1 MTSLRP
7 SPSLQELATLEVQ
20 RAVRSDR
27 WFSLLRIAPAGW
39 AALDLEMEVLAST
52 IRAHLRRTDAVMR
65 VRDREIGVL
74 LIETVG
80 DDVHAPLARLRES
93 LARHVP
99 EMEVRI
105 GWASVG
111 PGQRHTWQEAWRW
124 AGQLLV
130 ADAAIPAAA

>member
-99 EMEVRI
+99 EMEVRM